1 MKSIKLLN
9 KIFGIAL
16 VFAMISPCLVME
28 ALTVSGEVDELRI
41 LGKLNH

>member
-1 MKSIKLLN
+1 MKKGRLIS